1 MIYISLRQAVTNI
14 KLQNTTTLLTL
25 RYFITGGAGFA
36 GSNFI
41 DLMKKDP
48 ENDIIVLDNCIHGDS
63 DYFDKLSSDPQIE
76 LVRGDIRDQKDVER
90 CLPGIDV
97 VLHLAAL
104 IEVPYSVRN
113 PIETHDVNVNG
124 TLNILEACRK
134 KDVSRIIYPSS
145 NLTYGEPVYLP
156 VDEAH
161 PQNPV
166 SPYAVTKCSSEKYCY
181 AYYKT
186 YGLKTTMLRFSNL
199 YGPRGLGVI
208 NIFIRAA
215 LEGRPLEIQ
224 GGSQM
229 RTFTHIYDAYQGA
242 LKCLKNFSSIGE
254 IFNIAGPESESIE
267 GISGIIAKEIP
278 GVKINHVGS
287 RVGDVTSSRYHIS
300 NEKAAKLLGYE
311 PDYDLRKGIRQVIDF
326 EKSL

>member
-1 MIYISLRQAVTNI
+1 
-14 KLQNTTTLLTL
+14 L

-41 DLMKKDP
+41 DLMKKVP
-48 ENDIIVLDNCIHGDS
+48 ENDIMVLDNGIHGDR
-63 DYFDKLSSDPQIE
+63 DYFEKLDSDPNIE
-76 LVRGDIRDQKDVER
+76 LVKGDIRDQEVIES
-90 CLPGIDV
+90 CLTDIDI

-104 IEVPYSVRN
+104 IEVPYSVKN

-124 TLNILEACRK
+124 TLNVLEACRK
-134 KDVSRIIYPSS
+134 KDVNRIIYPSS
-145 NLTYGEPVYLP
+145 NLTYGEPIYIP
-156 VDEAH
+156 IDEVH

-181 AYYKT
+181 AYHKT
-186 YGLKTTMLRFSNL
+186 YGLPTSMLRFSNL

-215 LEGRPLEIQ
+215 LDGRPLEIQ

-242 LKCLKNFSSIGE
+242 MKCLKKPSSIGE
-254 IFNIAGPESESIE
+254 IYNIAGPESESIR
-267 GISGIIAKEIP
+267 GISEIIAKEIP
-278 GVKINHVGS
+278 DVKIKNVS
-287 RVGDVTSSRYHIS
+287 TRIGDVTSNVYHIS
-300 NEKAAKLLGYE
+300 IEKAAKSLEYKPE
-311 PDYDLRKGIRQVIDF
+311 YDLRKGIRQIIAF
-326 EKSL
+326 EKSLRK